1 MKGFFKFLYRFVR
14 WTIVSVLYI
23 FRVPL
28 VIAGIALFV
37 GIFDI
42 RVMSFIMCIDFG
54 VVVMA
59 LPAVFTGKKLAEN
72 ITVFR
77 KGERFSGT
85 CTGYKFEHWNCG
97 YDVHWNDSQN
107 IKRYMRFDVPMIRFK
122 YPFALNVYS
131 LNNVTNLGI
140 FSVIKSAVL
149 FVVCAL
155 LWTVCTGVT
164 LNMFW

>member
-1 MKGFFKFLYRFVR
+1 MKGFFKFLYRLVH
-14 WTIVSVLYI
+14 WTIVSILYI

-28 VIAGIALFV
+28 VIAGIALLV

-42 RVMSFIMCIDFG
+42 RIIACIIHIDFG
-54 VVVMA
+54 IVVMA
-59 LPAVFTGKKLAEN
+59 MPAVFTGKN

-107 IKRYMRFDVPMIRFK
+107 IKRYTRFDVPMIKFK
-122 YPFALNVYS
+122 YPFAVNVYS
-131 LNNVTNLGI
+131 LNNNINLGI
-140 FSVIKSAVL
+140 FL
-149 FVVCAL
+149 
-155 LWTVCTGVT
+155 
-164 LNMFW
+164 